1 MTYRQWQQL
10 VRRFFEHNDL
20 LFGQVRYQ
28 VPGRKPSTRKK
39 GHYEKELKRRRR
51 RNKIARQ
58 SRRSHR

>member
-20 LFGQVRYQ
+20 LFGQVRFQ

-51 RNKIARQ
+51 RAKIARQ

>member
-1 MTYRQWQQL
+1 MRYRQWQQL
-10 VRRFFEHNDL
+10 VRRFFEYNDL
-20 LFGQVRYQ
+20 LFGFQ

-51 RNKIARQ
+51 RNKIAQR

>member
-1 MTYRQWQQL
+1 MRYWQWLQI
-10 VRRFFEHNDL
+10 VRRFFEYNE
-20 LFGQVRYQ
+20 FQ

-51 RNKIARQ
+51 QNKIARQ